1 MEFSRG
7 SGWLVASALLIIYV
21 FHILVYLH
29 HRQLRTYLI
38 FCIFLT
44 VIKKE
49 KKFKTLLANTFLAS
63 SLLSQNMVLS
73 CNMSNVR

>member
-38 FCIFLT
+38 FCIFFNCN
-44 VIKKE
+44 KKRE
-49 KKFKTLLANTFLAS
+49 EI
-63 SLLSQNMVLS
+63 
-73 CNMSNVR
+73 